1 MANSEA
7 EKAVSQY
14 LTYLHDPDSLV
25 DTDRIEELQQQ
36 LQEEANPT
44 KRLQLQSELKQCS
57 QPDEEHLKERFAIHA
72 KAWADENGVVAD
84 AFIQEG
90 VSPSLLAEAGFDV
103 DTNTRR
109 SSTDEVVNW
118 IRSQRHQFTIQKAMQ
133 ATGASRH
140 TVRKAMN
147 IAGVRTAGPGDS
159 EGPGRAPELFN
170 PPEEA
175 IEELNT
181 DEVEAVE
188 AEQEA

>member
-14 LTYLHDPDSLV
+14 LTFLHDPDSLI
-25 DTDRIEELQQQ
+25 DTDQIEELQQQ
-36 LQEEANPT
+36 LQEESNPT
-44 KRLQLQSELKQCS
+44 MRLQLQSELKQCS
-57 QPDEEHLKERFAIHA
+57 QPDEEQLREKFAIHA

-90 VSPSLLAEAGFDV
+90 VSPSVLSEAGFDI
-103 DTNTRR
+103 DTNTKR

-118 IRSQRHQFTIQKAMQ
+118 IHSQRYQFTIQKAMQ

-140 TVRKAMN
+140 TVRKALN

-159 EGPGRAPELFN
+159 DGPGRAPELFD
-170 PPEEA
+170 PPEEL
-175 IEELNT
+175 IEELQT
-181 DEVEAVE
+181 GEIEVAE